1 MRRARRSHPRETV
14 PPRYVKRRALL
25 TLLAVLAIG
34 LAFLFSTPT
43 HALEGDAVAGGQHAG
58 ES

>member
-1 MRRARRSHPRETV
+1 MRRARRSHSGKTM

-34 LAFLFSTPT
+34 LAFLFSAPT
-43 HALEGDAVAGGQHAG
+43 HALERNAAPGGQQAG
-58 ES
+58 KS